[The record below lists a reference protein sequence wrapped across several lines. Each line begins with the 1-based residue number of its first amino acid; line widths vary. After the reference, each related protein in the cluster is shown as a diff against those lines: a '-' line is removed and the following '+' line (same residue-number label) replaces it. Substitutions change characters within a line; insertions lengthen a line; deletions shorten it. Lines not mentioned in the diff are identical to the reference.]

1 MEINAYAPDFELPD
15 IHGEVVHLTP
25 YLAKYRA
32 VVVVFMCNHCP
43 YVKAYIQRLIDLQA
57 YFNQQHPGQVCLVGI
72 NANDQQKYPEDSL
85 EKMQEYA
92 KTWGLNFPYLRD
104 RTQEVAEAFAATC
117 TPEPFVLDSQ
127 GILRYRGQ
135 IDDNYRDP
143 AAVTQPSLKLAIEQV
158 LQGQPVTI
166 GVESAVGCSIKWK

>member
-1 MEINAYAPDFELPD
+1 MELNTYAPDFELPNV
-15 IHGEVVHLTP
+15 HGEVVHLTP
-25 YLAKYRA
+25 YLSQYRV

-57 YFNQQHPGQVCLVGI
+57 YFEREFPGAVRFVGI

-92 KTWGLNFPYLRD
+92 QTWGLNFPYLRD
-104 RTQEVAEAFAATC
+104 CTQEVASAFNAAC
-117 TPEPFVLDSQ
+117 TPEPFVLDNQ

-143 AAVTQPSLKLAIEQV
+143 SSVTQPSLKLAIEQV
-158 LQGQPVTI
+158 LQGQVVSIPI
-166 GVESAVGCSIKWK
+166 ENAVGCSIKWK